1 MRFLVDSLPYY
12 YCHCPFMDDC
22 IDNKTV
28 DCPRSWS
35 KEFVCSEENPHY
47 CCKLRELEAN
57 NEQDLHW

>member
-22 IDNKTV
+22 IDNGTV
-28 DCPRSWS
+28 DCPRCWS

-47 CCKLRELEAN
+47 CRKLRELEAK
-57 NEQDLHW
+57 